1 MAKSKDTGNKSL
13 KDTLADI
20 DSHFGKGTVM
30 RMGDR
35 EILDI
40 PSISTGSVGLD
51 IALGIGGIPK
61 GRVTEIYGPESSGK
75 TTLTLQ
81 IIAQCQKDGGT
92 CAFIDAEH
100 ALDPQYAEKLGV
112 NVDELLL
119 SQPDTGEQALEV
131 ADMLRSAE
139 NESII
144 DADALQ
150 IMEGALKVSDLQ
162 AREIMIPRSQMK
174 FVDVNASLE
183 EILKVVVQSQHSRFP
198 VVGESSDD
206 IQGILLA
213 KELLPL
219 VLSGKDAFDLKN
231 MLRPA
236 TVIPESKRLNVLL
249 QEFREQRYHMAIV
262 IDEYGGVSGLL
273 TIEDV
278 LEEIVG
284 EIEDETDEYE
294 PEQIRR
300 LAENCFSIDAV
311 TDIADF
317 NEFWTEF

>member
-1 MAKSKDTGNKSL
+1 MNDESQSTKASENTLL
-13 KDTLADI
+13 KRLTRLF
-20 DSHFGKGTVM
+20 SPT
-30 RMGDR
+30 
-35 EILDI
+35 
-40 PSISTGSVGLD
+40 PSNSD
-51 IALGIGGIPK
+51 
-61 GRVTEIYGPESSGK
+61 
-75 TTLTLQ
+75 
-81 IIAQCQKDGGT
+81 
-92 CAFIDAEH
+92 
-100 ALDPQYAEKLGV
+100 
-112 NVDELLL
+112 
-119 SQPDTGEQALEV
+119 EV

-162 AREIMIPRSQMK
+162 AREIMIPRSQIK
-174 FVDVNASLE
+174 LIEADSSLE
-183 EILKVVVQSQHSRFP
+183 EILKLVVESQHSRFP

-219 VLSGKDAFDLKN
+219 VLSGKDSFNLQG

-236 TVIPESKRLNVLL
+236 NIIPESKRINVLL

-273 TIEDV
+273 TIEDI

-284 EIEDETDEYE
+284 EIEDETDAHE
-294 PEQIRR
+294 PEQIREI
-300 LAENCFSIDAV
+300 AQGVYAVDAIV
-311 TDIADF
+311 EIADF
-317 NEFWTEF
+317 NEYFDVGFADDEFDTIAGLVIEAFGHLPSVNETIAIDNFTFKVISGDSRKITQLEVSRNGS